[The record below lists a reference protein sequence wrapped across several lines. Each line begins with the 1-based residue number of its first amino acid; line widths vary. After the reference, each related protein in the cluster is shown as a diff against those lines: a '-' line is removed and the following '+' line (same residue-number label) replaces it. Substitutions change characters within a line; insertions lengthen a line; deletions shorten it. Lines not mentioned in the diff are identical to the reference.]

1 MSVISDLHEKQL
13 RKQQQ
18 YVSDKKEKE
27 KEKKSKKSKKNS
39 KNSPVHGDA
48 VLVKPLM
55 NIAPPRNNV
64 PKHDYQNLDDE
75 KRKLDNRKKIV
86 SPANSQDKKIICGI
100 KNGVYYFNSSN
111 SSSFTSFAELKN
123 EEKNDI
129 DAFNGNGRMKNFS
142 LSKYLNIDMKSVS
155 PDSSGSGSSKSEKSS
170 TISDKS
176 VESIE
181 QSIIRNG
188 LKKDPDDQNSYLG
201 PFNFRKLLKPTGQC
215 PTESLRKRKGKG
227 STSSPPP
234 DKSIK
239 TKA

>member
-1 MSVISDLHEKQL
+1 M
-13 RKQQQ
+13 
-18 YVSDKKEKE
+18 SDKKEKE
-27 KEKKSKKSKKNS
+27 KEKKSKKSKKNN
-39 KNSPVHGDA
+39 KGSPIHGDL
-48 VLVKPLM
+48 VLVKPQ
-55 NIAPPRNNV
+55 NVAPPRNNV

-75 KRKLDNRKKIV
+75 KRKLENKKKSA
-86 SPANSQDKKIICGI
+86 SPAKSQDKKIICGI

-111 SSSFTSFAELKN
+111 SSSLTSFAELKN
-123 EEKNDI
+123 DHHHSS
-129 DAFNGNGRMKNFS
+129 DAFNGDGRMKNFS

-176 VESIE
+176 AESIE

-188 LKKDPDDQNSYLG
+188 LKKGPDDQNSYLG

-215 PTESLRKRKGKG
+215 PTESLRKRKGK
-227 STSSPPP
+227 SQSSPPP
-234 DKSIK
+234 DKSIR